1 MRDEDLNLA
10 DDKISKAALYVEY
23 DWRMRERVDC
33 EELTTEEIDKLPAR
47 VQKAYLLDKTTSPDF
62 TEEEAEIV
70 WSMINPDNLLLRL
83 FFIRYL

>member
-1 MRDEDLNLA
+1 
-10 DDKISKAALYVEY
+10 
-23 DWRMRERVDC
+23 MRERVDF